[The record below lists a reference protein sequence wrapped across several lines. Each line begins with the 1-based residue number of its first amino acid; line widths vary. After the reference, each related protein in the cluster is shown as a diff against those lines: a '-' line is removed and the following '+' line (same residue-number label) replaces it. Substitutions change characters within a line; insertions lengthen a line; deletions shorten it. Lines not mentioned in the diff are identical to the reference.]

1 LTVPC
6 AAHIPAPAGVVQLTR
21 AVHVRTAPLGE
32 AGKVSGQGHGQA
44 GKMSTLALGEFN

>member
-1 LTVPC
+1 LTVPW
-6 AAHIPAPAGVVQLTR
+6 AAHLPARAGVVQLTPR
-21 AVHVRTAPLGE
+21 GSRPDSSFGE